1 MLTLDNNKRKVLGSV
16 LGIIIFIIC
25 IMSLSYAWYR
35 WRSANTNVDIG
46 IHEGGLKFV
55 YSNNNILESSNL
67 SPILDYTDDT
77 YYTNNNSSL
86 IYADYTTTNT
96 TNDTY
101 KMIIK
106 LNITELS
113 DALKDS
119 SFKWVL
125 LEKEEDSYSKV
136 IEEGDFS
143 SLIVGSNILNEGIY
157 VPPSSPTGSTSTD
170 YRFVIYIDGNMENST
185 GMMNS
190 TIKSSLELCDEK
202 VPLYNISLDNQG
214 ATSGQEGTATIY
226 EKYNVGI
233 YKDSTANTTLM
244 TATSNPITVPGKTGY
259 TFNGYYTST
268 NCSGDQLINNSGYI
282 TSKFTSTY
290 TNKDMTLYAC
300 WKDTTAPTLTLTRT
314 GTVEGFKGWNLTS
327 GASVDSSQIL
337 TLASTSAKGISPF
350 YQVDEQK
357 YEWSYDAYTTA
368 ASSEHTPNGGNYT
381 GTNYYDSSFAAKVG
395 SNGYSGNGQ
404 SSSIP
409 LNTWKTV
416 GASNYNYG
424 TGIEYFKINMSISS
438 SWSMPTT
445 KYRNFKM
452 MGDIYAKSKYTINV
466 NSSDS
471 GSGIKVKKYA
481 SGSQTASYFKSS
493 GTTFTGN
500 SFDVTANG
508 TYTVYIEDNSSNTTI
523 KAITIDKI
531 DNATPNISSFTASSD
546 YAQTSTISAT
556 ATDSLA
562 GIVSYAFTS
571 SNTEPTSW
579 TTINTNKSAYTVT
592 DTVSSNGTYYVWFM
606 DSASNIASKSV
617 SVTKVDKTKPV
628 CTIATP
634 SSVVYGSTTTVVV
647 SCTDNAS
654 IPSQTLSTSS
664 FTTSNNTVAQ
674 ITAVSAPTAITNGY
688 SYTLTVKGVGV
699 GSYNISM
706 NAGVIKD
713 SAGNTNDKV
722 TSGNGS
728 VTAKNISSTTITLS
742 PTTYVYDGKAKTPT
756 VTVKD
761 GSTTLTKDT
770 HYTVS
775 YSNNTNVGTATVTI
789 TGKGNYTGSVNK
801 NFTITYNSF
810 NITLNN
816 QSATSAGTTTLYMR
830 YMDGVYLNSEYT
842 KKMTTSSNPITVPT
856 RTGYTFGGYYTGT
869 NGSGTQ
875 LINASG
881 NITSAFTNTYF
892 DSATTLYAKWTPN
905 TYKVTL
911 NNQDATTSGTSEYY
925 YLYNTTKQIDG
936 VTVYYYLDKELT
948 KPLTNG
954 HTITKPTKAGYTF
967 GGYYTDINGN
977 GTMYIDEDGIT
988 RNDLYAKVTSD
999 ITLYAKWIASSYT
1012 VTFDPNGGSMN
1023 SSTST
1028 TKYTQ
1033 NSGTDITMNN
1043 PTKTGYDFMGWVSDQ
1058 RTNVTTAGYWTYT
1071 DSVDPLTGEK
1081 LEIINDSN
1089 HRLNGVAGG
1098 TAFSSSPTKPS
1109 GIYTPNSYASGT
1121 GTTVSYTSTDAN
1133 PLHDIDAD
1141 TFYRVTRTS
1150 AKDNSYSPGPTLLV
1164 NYIHKDV
1171 NIVYV
1176 MVARLPKEWTLGVAA
1191 NTGGGDAKWLT
1202 SRAGTGDWETY
1213 IYSIQSLEVSSY
1225 MNTGHFYMTNSDS
1238 STNTTHPKMDI
1249 AYLQGYYT
1257 NKQSATNGVNKFKVG
1272 AINETLTAKWRA
1284 VDQTVKVTPN
1294 STKGNYKLT
1303 ASNLFDK
1310 NDMITENAKL
1320 VQKTA
1325 PSWYGTSYPTADSTH
1340 FISQWIR
1347 VIPGATYKISGVS
1360 ENGLVEWTSGSK
1372 DSAYSSSTQATSYS
1386 NGTEFKA
1393 PTTYTNT
1400 SGNTVNVT
1408 YNYMRFQALT
1418 TDKNN
1423 ITLSMTASSNYSSTT
1438 SFIVPNNANLS
1449 ITATPSTGYSA
1460 SISKSSG
1467 LGTFS
1472 TSTSGTSV
1480 IGNLSGIAGN
1490 ETTTNISVNWN
1501 PNSYTIGYNYNG
1513 GTNPGNPTTYNAETA
1528 TFTLKNPT
1536 KVGYTFKGWTG
1547 SNGSTPQTTVTI
1559 SKGST
1564 GNKSYTANWTRNF
1577 TCASKGG
1584 TTSYAGLSWVTKSKD
1599 SNYCELVLKAQ
1610 STSTGNYN
1618 EAPSKLTNEYINK
1631 NSTLTSEKNA
1641 GLLVK
1646 VNGNYYID
1654 TNAGETYGRTNG
1666 TYWVGSGRIYDST
1679 ARYKYNTSS
1688 STVYYNISY
1697 GNGCRNLP
1705 RRTKTNISS
1714 YVARKAGYNNETN
1727 SKRSY
1732 SFGSSSS
1739 SIIGYNSPN
1748 YVSAQIELTN
1758 GGNLELQYTSFRYTI
1773 PPRVYTYFYGCD
1785 SGAVRLEIM
1794 GYRENNSSDMLPK
1807 YWYSLVGFGSGERN
1821 ANTDEAYCFA
1831 GKRVML
1837 NDYELDSSCSV
1848 MTSYSANNS
1857 GRSVAYHYKPRIK
1870 VKYT

>member
-1 MLTLDNNKRKVLGSV
+1 MDNSKRKVLGSV

-35 WRSANTNVDIG
+35 WRSANTDVDIG

-67 SPILDYTDDT
+67 SPILDYKDES
-77 YYTNNNSSL
+77 YYENNNSSL

-125 LEKEEDSYSKV
+125 LEKEGDSYSKV

-157 VPPSSPTGSTSTD
+157 VAPSSPVGSTSRD
-170 YRFVIYIDGNMENST
+170 YRFVIYIDGNMENSS

-202 VPLYNISLDNQG
+202 VPLYNISLNNQG
-214 ATSGQEGTATIY
+214 ATSGHEGTAKIY
-226 EKYNVGI
+226 EKYGVGI
-233 YKDSTANTTLM
+233 YKDSTASTTLM
-244 TATSNPITVPGKTGY
+244 TTSSNPITVPGRIGY
-259 TFNGYYTST
+259 IFSGYYSNT
-268 NCSGDQLINNSGYI
+268 NCSGDQLINNQGYI
-282 TSKFTSTY
+282 TNKFISTY
-290 TNKDMTLYAC
+290 TNKDITLYAC

-327 GASVDSSQIL
+327 GASVDSDQIL
-337 TLASTSAKGISPF
+337 TLASTSAKGTSPV

-368 ASSEHTPNGGNYT
+368 TASEYTPNGGYYT
-381 GTNYYDSSFAAKVG
+381 STNYYDNSFASKVG
-395 SNGYSGNGQ
+395 SNGYAANGQ

-409 LNTWKTV
+409 LNTWKSI

-424 TGIEYFKINMSISS
+424 EGIEFFKIGMSISS

-466 NSSDS
+466 NSNDS

-481 SGSQTASYFKSS
+481 SGSQNASYFKSS

-500 SFDVTANG
+500 SFNVTANG
-508 TYTVYIEDNSSNTTI
+508 TYTVYIEDNSGNTTV
-523 KAITIDKI
+523 KTITIDKI
-531 DNATPNISSFTASSD
+531 DNAIPNISSFTSSSNW
-546 YAQTSTISAT
+546 ATTNTISAT
-556 ATDSLA
+556 VTDSLA
-562 GIVSYAFTS
+562 GVVSYAFTN

-592 DTVSSNGTYYVWFM
+592 NTVNSNGTYYVWFM

-617 SVTKVDKTKPV
+617 NVTKVDKTKPV

-634 SSVVYGSTTTVVV
+634 TSVVYGSTTTVAV

-688 SYTLTVKGVGV
+688 KYTLTVKGVGV

-713 SAGNTNDKV
+713 SVGNTNDKV
-722 TSGNGS
+722 TSSNGS
-728 VTAKNISSTTITLS
+728 VTAKNISSTTITLN

-789 TGKGNYTGSVNK
+789 TGKGNYQGTVDK
-801 NFTITYNSF
+801 TFTIIYNSF

-816 QSATSAGTTTLYMR
+816 QNATSTGTTTLYMR
-830 YMDGVYLNSEYT
+830 YNNGVYLDSSYS
-842 KKMTTSSNPITVPT
+842 KRMTTSANPITVPT
-856 RTGYTFGGYYTGT
+856 RTGYTFSGYYTGT

-875 LINASG
+875 LINVSG
-881 NITSAFTNTYF
+881 NITSSFTNTYF
-892 DSATTLYAKWTPN
+892 SSATTLYAKWTPN

-911 NNQDATTSGTSEYY
+911 NNQGATTSGTSEYY

-936 VTVYYYLDKELT
+936 VTVYYYSDEELT
-948 KPLTNG
+948 TPLTNG
-954 HTITKPTKAGYTF
+954 HTITKPIKAGYTF

-977 GTMYIDEDGIT
+977 GTMYIDENGIT
-988 RNDLYAKVTSD
+988 KNNLYSTVTNDT
-999 ITLYAKWIASSYT
+999 TLYAKWIASTYT
-1012 VTFDPNGGSMN
+1012 ITFNPNGGTMN

-1028 TKYTQ
+1028 TNYTK

-1043 PTKTGYDFMGWVSDQ
+1043 PTKTGYDFMGWVSNQ
-1058 RTNVTTAGYWTYT
+1058 RTNVTIAGYWTYT
-1071 DSVDPLTGEK
+1071 DSIDPLTGEK
-1081 LEIINDSN
+1081 LEIINSSN
-1089 HRLNGVAGG
+1089 HRLNGIAGG
-1098 TAFSSSPTKPS
+1098 TAFASNPTKPS
-1109 GIYTPNSYASGT
+1109 GTYTPSGNASGT
-1121 GTTVSYTSTDAN
+1121 GSNVSYSLTDAN
-1133 PLHDIDAD
+1133 PLHEIDAD

-1150 AKDNSYSPGPTLLV
+1150 AKDNSYSPGPTLQL

-1176 MVARLPKEWTLGVAA
+1176 MVARLPEGWTLGVAA
-1191 NTGGGDAKWLT
+1191 NTGGGNAKWLT

-1213 IYSIQSLEVSSY
+1213 VYAIQSLEVSSY

-1238 STNTTHPKMDI
+1238 STNTTNPSMDV

-1257 NKQSATNGVNKFKVG
+1257 NRQSDTNDVNKFKVG
-1272 AINETLTAKWRA
+1272 AVNETLDAKWRA
-1284 VDQTVKVTPN
+1284 VDQTVTVTPN
-1294 STKGNYKLT
+1294 NSNGSYKVI

-1310 NDMITENAKL
+1310 NDMFVENAKL
-1320 VQKTA
+1320 VQRSA
-1325 PSWYGTSYPTADSTH
+1325 PAWNGASYPTADSTH

-1347 VIPGATYKISGVS
+1347 VIPGATYRISGVS
-1360 ENGLVEWTSGSK
+1360 EIGLVEWSNGSK
-1372 DSAYSSSTQATSYS
+1372 DNAYSGSTQATSYS
-1386 NGTEFKA
+1386 NGVEFKA

-1400 SGNTVNVT
+1400 SGNSANVT
-1408 YNYMRFQALT
+1408 YTYMRFHALT
-1418 TDKNN
+1418 ADKNN
-1423 ITLSMTASSNYSSTT
+1423 ITLNMTDSSSYSSTT
-1438 SFIVPNNANLS
+1438 SFIVPNNANLT
-1449 ITATPSTGYSA
+1449 IVATPKNGYSA
-1460 SISKSSG
+1460 SIAKSSG
-1467 LGTFS
+1467 LGS
-1472 TSTSGTSV
+1472 LATSTSGSV
-1480 IGNLSGIAGN
+1480 VTGDLTGIAGN
-1490 ETTTNISVNWN
+1490 KTTTNVSI
-1501 PNSYTIGYNYNG
+1501 
-1513 GTNPGNPTTYNAETA
+1513 
-1528 TFTLKNPT
+1528 
-1536 KVGYTFKGWTG
+1536 
-1547 SNGSTPQTTVTI
+1547 
-1559 SKGST
+1559 
-1564 GNKSYTANWTRNF
+1564 NWTRNF

-1584 TTSYAGLSWVTKSKD
+1584 TTTYMGKSWYTINNSNGICELALNTTVGSSSGNTYNSSTGTGSSSVYNYIKNYSNGTNTIAQEYSAGLISSIDSASGTSSGLSSSSNLYWIKSGTAYDGK
-1599 SNYCELVLKAQ
+1599 SHTV
-1610 STSTGNYN
+1610 YN
-1618 EAPSKLTNEYINK
+1618 APS
-1631 NSTLTSEKNA
+1631 
-1641 GLLVK
+1641 
-1646 VNGNYYID
+1646 
-1654 TNAGETYGRTNG
+1654 NG
-1666 TYWVGSGRIYDST
+1666 TLYRMGGKRFDKASNDIYGIST
-1679 ARYKYNTSS
+1679 TNTGLPTYTYPIYAPSS
-1688 STVYYNISY
+1688 STLSA
-1697 GNGCRNLP
+1697 GN
-1705 RRTKTNISS
+1705 
-1714 YVARKAGYNNETN
+1714 
-1727 SKRSY
+1727 RSV
-1732 SFGSSSS
+1732 SNSSSS
-1739 SIIGYNSPN
+1739 WTCSNCSLSSSSLGLTASLYYTLVRPQIAVNVSVMTIWFMNSKDGTVNYHYPWAALMYACGQSGEANRYVANGSN
-1748 YVSAQIELTN
+1748 YVSWTDTGGSGASSNLCYWHTAAKYCGDQAISTFYAGIPTYNIYTESN
-1758 GGNLELQYTSFRYTI
+1758 GMSVVQFFFNDSSYCKSNWVRYT
-1773 PPRVYTYFYGCD
+1773 RG
-1785 SGAVRLEIM
+1785 
-1794 GYRENNSSDMLPK
+1794 NSS
-1807 YWYSLVGFGSGERN
+1807 
-1821 ANTDEAYCFA
+1821 
-1831 GKRVML
+1831 
-1837 NDYELDSSCSV
+1837 
-1848 MTSYSANNS
+1848 
-1857 GRSVAYHYKPRIK
+1857 YKIYYRPHIK
-1870 VKYT
+1870 VKM